1 MRPIGV
7 TLIAILNWLRASL
20 FALGGL
26 ALIGVGHL
34 SARLVSAVATDSIF
48 EKLISFL
55 GKSLGIGALLIA
67 MVFVVAGLGL
77 WLLRNWG
84 RTLTLGL
91 VGVWLFF
98 GLLGLLRHPGPFH
111 VLRVAVDAAIVV
123 YLLLP
128 GVRRLFTVTGEVG
141 P

>member
-48 EKLISFL
+48 QKLVSFL
-55 GKSLGIGALLIA
+55 GKSLGPGRGDFCGSGTRSLAPEE
-67 MVFVVAGLGL
+67 LG
-77 WLLRNWG
+77 
-84 RTLTLGL
+84 T
-91 VGVWLFF
+91 
-98 GLLGLLRHPGPFH
+98 
-111 VLRVAVDAAIVV
+111 
-123 YLLLP
+123 
-128 GVRRLFTVTGEVG
+128 
-141 P
+141 

>member
-7 TLIAILNWLRASL
+7 TLIAILNWLRACM
-20 FALGGL
+20 FAVGGL

-48 EKLISFL
+48 EKLVSFL

-67 MVFVVAGLGL
+67 LVFTAAGLGL
-77 WLLRNWG
+77 WLLKNWA

-91 VGVWLFF
+91 VGVWLLF
-98 GLLGLLRHPGPFH
+98 GLLGLLRHPGAFH
-111 VLRVAVDAAIVV
+111 IRAGRD
-123 YLLLP
+123 
-128 GVRRLFTVTGEVG
+128 
-141 P
+141 

>member
-67 MVFVVAGLGL
+67 LVFGVAGLGL

-91 VGVWLFF
+91 VGVWLLF
-98 GLLGLLRHPGPFH
+98 GLLELLRHPGPFH
-111 VLRVAVDAAIVV
+111 ILRVALDAAIVV

-128 GVRRLFTVTGEVG
+128 QIKRLFTATG
-141 P
+141 